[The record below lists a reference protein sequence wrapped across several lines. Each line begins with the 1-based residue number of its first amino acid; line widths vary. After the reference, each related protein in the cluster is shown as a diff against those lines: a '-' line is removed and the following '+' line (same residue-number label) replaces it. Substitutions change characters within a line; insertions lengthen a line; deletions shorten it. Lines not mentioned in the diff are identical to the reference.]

1 MLLSFE
7 HFQRRQRQLAALLE
21 AHGIHVTFDHCPAG
35 QDPRAVLR
43 A

>member
-1 MLLSFE
+1 V
-7 HFQRRQRQLAALLE
+7 LE
-21 AHGIHVTFDHCPAG
+21 AHGIGTTYDHCPAG